1 MDIEERMSK
10 AEAEMAALKECQQS
24 LLQGQAELRS
34 AMERGFIEQRTA
46 TTDLRASME
55 AGFAEQRRAMA
66 ELRATMD
73 AGSAEHRR
81 TREVGSAEH
90 RRAMEAGFAE
100 QRAAFE
106 RSTSE
111 ERVAR
116 AESIR
121 ELREEMQRG
130 FRWTFSAL
138 LSILALVLGIIARLA
153 GAF

>member
-10 AEAEMAALKECQQS
+10 AEAETAALKECQKS

-34 AMERGFIEQRTA
+34 AMERGFIEQRNA

-66 ELRATMD
+66 EQRATMD
-73 AGSAEHRR
+73 A
-81 TREVGSAEH
+81 GSAEH

-106 RSTSE
+106 RSTGE

-121 ELREEMQRG
+121 ALREEMQRG